1 MPNLL
6 SELRGGLCVSM
17 VLAGFDETN
26 VARPVIPRMTVLHTY
41 VMSKRRLLPEGEYQ
55 IGRPDLT

>member
-1 MPNLL
+1 
-6 SELRGGLCVSM
+6 M

-55 IGRPDLT
+55 IGRPDLA